1 MQILVVATRVEVPA
15 GVRKAKFSRI
25 EMRNFNFDTKSELG
39 ENLSFA
45 ILMYMACA
53 MDARG
58 RVYEVGPLPF

>member
-15 GVRKAKFSRI
+15 GVRNLEKRNAKI
-25 EMRNFNFDTKSELG
+25 
-39 ENLSFA
+39 NLTQRQNWEKDFSFA

-58 RVYEVGPLPF
+58 RVYEVGPLPL

>member
-15 GVRKAKFSRI
+15 GVRKAKTSRI
-25 EMRNFNFDTKSELG
+25 EMRNLTLTQTELG

-58 RVYEVGPLPF
+58 RVYEVGPLPL